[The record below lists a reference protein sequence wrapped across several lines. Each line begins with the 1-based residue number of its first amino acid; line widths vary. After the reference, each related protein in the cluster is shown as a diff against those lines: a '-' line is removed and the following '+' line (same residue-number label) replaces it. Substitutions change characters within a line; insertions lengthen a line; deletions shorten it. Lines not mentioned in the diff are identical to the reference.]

1 MKNLILF
8 AVIAFAAWYGWTHY
22 EQFKGKGQN
31 EVVVTNQSA
40 HAVDRLR
47 IQIAQRTEVVEHL
60 EAGASVMRTFPTPPS
75 DVTFQLN
82 WEYAGLM
89 TVPTWSGGLISAGPM
104 LMRHTLLI
112 QDNGDVIW
120 SSEQKPQAKKRGL
133 LPG

>member
-1 MKNLILF
+1 
-8 AVIAFAAWYGWTHY
+8 
-22 EQFKGKGQN
+22 
-31 EVVVTNQSA
+31 
-40 HAVDRLR
+40 
-47 IQIAQRTEVVEHL
+47 
-60 EAGASVMRTFPTPPS
+60 MRTFPTPPS